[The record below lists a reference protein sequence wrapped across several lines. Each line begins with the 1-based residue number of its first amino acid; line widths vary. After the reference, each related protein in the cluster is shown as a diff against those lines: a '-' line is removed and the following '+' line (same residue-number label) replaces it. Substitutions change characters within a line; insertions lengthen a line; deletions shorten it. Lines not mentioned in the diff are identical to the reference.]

1 MTPNRMN
8 PPALPNAAQLGYS
21 QISVAS
27 AGRLAFVSG
36 QVALTP
42 ALDAPP
48 DTLVEQTGLAV
59 ENCMAA
65 LQSLGAA
72 PRDIA
77 MMRIYVVDLTPERMQ
92 ELWPVV
98 LEFLGGEMPSVT
110 GIGVASLAAP
120 AYQIEI
126 EMTVSVPE

>member
-1 MTPNRMN
+1 MSITRMN
-8 PPALPNAAQLGYS
+8 PAALPDAGQLGYS
-21 QISVAS
+21 QISIAP

-42 ALDAPP
+42 TLDPP
-48 DTLVEQTGLAV
+48 PEGLAEQTRLAV
-59 ENCMAA
+59 ENCKAA
-65 LQSLGAA
+65 LQSLGAT

-77 MMRIYVVDLTPERMQ
+77 MMRIYVVELTPERMQ
-92 ELWPVV
+92 ELWPAV

-110 GIGVASLAAP
+110 GIGVAALAAA

-126 EMTVSVPE
+126 EMTVSLPG